1 MSSFREITAVLLLA
15 GAAPSA
21 DVITLGS
28 PGGNVQCRVA
38 SDGGRLTY
46 AISRK
51 SHPVIERSALGIVV
65 DRANIS
71 NGAKA
76 GAVSRYEVD
85 QTYDWY
91 GNKSHVVNRANGAR
105 IAFTSSGTSF
115 TLEVRAYD
123 DGVAFRFIVPGA
135 DGKSR
140 VPDESTA
147 FRLPA
152 GSTVWYHDFEGHY
165 EGEHVKKTLADVPA
179 DQWVAPPLTFRL
191 PDGGY
196 GSITEGALFH
206 YAGMGL
212 QADGNGAFLARLGHA
227 QPPSYPF
234 RLRYGADEAKRLSEP
249 AAIPGT
255 ITTPW
260 RIVMAAADL
269 NALVNC
275 DIVHSVAPPPDHKYF
290 PQGLKTP
297 WLKPGRAV
305 WKYLDGGGENNLET
319 MKEFSRLAGELGF
332 EYNVVEGFWSRWPPE
347 DLKAFVDYSKERGV
361 GVVLWK
367 HSRDLRTDEN
377 RRAFFDRIAAAGAAG
392 AKIDFFDHEAKEV
405 VELYETLLRDA
416 AERHLILD
424 FHGANKPTGE
434 SRTWP
439 NEMTREGIRGME
451 SRKTPR
457 AGHDTTLPFTRM
469 LAGHADYTPVHFG
482 DRRNNTSWA
491 HQIASA
497 AVLTSPLLVYGA
509 SPRSMLDNPAVEMI
523 KSIPSVWDETIALPP
538 CEIGELV
545 AFARRRGNA
554 WFLAVMSGASAHAI
568 DVPLGFLGA
577 GKYQTFEVGD
587 VPENTGAVDVRKR
600 SVTRADTIHLALQP
614 GGGYIARFR
623 L

>member
-1 MSSFREITAVLLLA
+1 MSSLRGITAALLLA
-15 GAAPSA
+15 GASRSA
-21 DVITLGS
+21 DVLTLSS
-28 PGGNVQCRVA
+28 PGGNVQCKIG

-51 SHPVIERSALGIVV
+51 SHPVIEASPLGIVV
-65 DRANIS
+65 DRVNLGD
-71 NGAKA
+71 GAKA
-76 GAVSRYEVD
+76 GAVSRYKVD
-85 QTYDWY
+85 ETYDWY
-91 GNKSHVVNRANGAR
+91 GNKSHVVNRASGAR
-105 IAFTSSGTSF
+105 IALNSAGTSF

-135 DGKSR
+135 AVKSR
-140 VPDESTA
+140 VPDEATA

-165 EGEHVKKTLADVPA
+165 EGEHVKKPLADVPA

-212 QADGNGAFLARLGHA
+212 QADGNGGFLARLGHA

-249 AAIPGT
+249 AAIDGT

-260 RIVMAAADL
+260 RAVMAGSDL
-269 NALVNC
+269 NALVNS
-275 DIVHSVAPPPDHKYF
+275 DIVHNVAPPPDPKYF

-332 EYNVVEGFWSRWPPE
+332 EYNVVEGFWSRWSPE
-347 DLKAFVDYSKERGV
+347 ELKGFVEYSKERGV

-367 HSRDLRTDEN
+367 HSRDLRTNEN
-377 RRAFFDRIAAAGAAG
+377 RRAFFDRIADAGAAG

-405 VELYETLLRDA
+405 IELYETLLRDA

-451 SRKTPR
+451 SRKTLR

-523 KSIPSVWDETIALPP
+523 KNIPSVWDETIALPP

-554 WFLAVMSGASAHAI
+554 WFLAVMSGPSAHTI
-568 DVPLGFLGA
+568 DVPLAFLSA
-577 GKYQTFEVGD
+577 GKYQALEVGD

-600 SVTRADTIHLALQP
+600 SLTRGDSIHLALQP
-614 GGGYIARFR
+614 GGGYIARFKP
-623 L
+623 